1 MILFNKKRALILR
14 GKPSVKINA
23 LFKLF
28 PSRIQLTVVF
38 SEEILS
44 GCGEFCGSLV
54 TDEGKRCEEIAKVF
68 VYDLYLDLQL
78 FSLCEAEGNGV
89 RVHMSV
95 GGHLS
100 AYLVGV
106 AELVRNLA

>member
-38 SEEILS
+38 SEKILS

-78 FSLCEAEGNGV
+78 FSLCALLFLCLQSRLGV
-89 RVHMSV
+89 HFSKRDV
-95 GGHLS
+95 G
-100 AYLVGV
+100 
-106 AELVRNLA
+106 